1 MRISKRTKESKTL
14 KMMLKGIL
22 VEEGVNCF
30 SLGCDTKRVT
40 KFIQSGDCW
49 EVSQILNYL

>member
-1 MRISKRTKESKTL
+1 MSKW
-14 KMMLKGIL
+14 IL
-22 VEEGVNCF
+22 VEDRVDCF
-30 SLGCDTKRVT
+30 SWGCDTKRVT

>member
-1 MRISKRTKESKTL
+1 MS
-14 KMMLKGIL
+14 KGIL
-22 VEEGVNCF
+22 VEDGINC
-30 SLGCDTKRVT
+30 SSSGCDIKRVT